1 FVRYKVQK
9 VRENYTDQ
17 RSLWE
22 AFRFSKISIE
32 GDKYILNFFKSSK
45 NKTAKIDTNIPTDP
59 VDRNL
64 EGKKLEKLG
73 QVDRAIEFY
82 EENVKDEFEG
92 DFPYNR
98 LATIY
103 RKRKQ
108 YKEEI
113 RVLNQAIS
121 VFEKENINS
130 NRQDIIP
137 KLDKFKERLSK
148 AKDLERNS

>member
-1 FVRYKVQK
+1 M
-9 VRENYTDQ
+9 
-17 RSLWE
+17 
-22 AFRFSKISIE
+22 FS
-32 GDKYILNFFKSSK
+32 FFKNNK
-45 NKTAKIDTNIPTDP
+45 NKAEKTNKIDTNIPTDP

-64 EGKKLEKLG
+64 KGKELEKIG
-73 QVDRAIEFY
+73 QVDRAIKFY

-92 DFPYNR
+92 SFPYDR
-98 LATIY
+98 LAIIY

-121 VFEKENINS
+121 VFEKESINS

-137 KLDKFKERLSK
+137 KLNKFKERLSK